1 MKMGFITAILED
13 YSFEEVI
20 DFASAHGFSCVE
32 LACWPSGKA
41 ERRYAGVS
49 HLDVDVLDEAKV
61 HYVQEYCKKRGVEI
75 SSLAFYPNT
84 MDPDLEKRAANIEH
98 LKKLIVA
105 SLGFLFRCTG
115 CSERCNAAK
124 RSKKLR
130 LQSSHFKRK
139 YNPLCRRK
147 SGAHRH

>member
-61 HYVQEYCKKRGVEI
+61 HYVQEYCKSAAWRFRPWRFIRTLWTRIWKSARPT
-75 SSLAFYPNT
+75 SST
-84 MDPDLEKRAANIEH
+84 
-98 LKKLIVA
+98 
-105 SLGFLFRCTG
+105 
-115 CSERCNAAK
+115 
-124 RSKKLR
+124 
-130 LQSSHFKRK
+130 
-139 YNPLCRRK
+139 
-147 SGAHRH
+147 

>member
-98 LKKLIVA
+98 LKK
-105 SLGFLFRCTG
+105 TD
-115 CSERCNAAK
+115 
-124 RSKKLR
+124 RSKPQTR
-130 LQSSHFKRK
+130 
-139 YNPLCRRK
+139 CRHGDNLHR
-147 SGAHRH
+147 SGSDEERGREL